1 MRCIDNCKQ
10 NLWPRKWKM
19 QLNKWF
25 FLKLWSGR
33 YAFSFSFQNY
43 WQLVGC
49 NVTQSILHFL
59 NSTSLPNHLNY
70 TFITLIPKVKNLKLV
85 SKYKPISLCNV
96 LYKKISKVLANRLNK
111 ILPQIIT
118 KHQSAFTKSCLISDN
133 ILVAFEALQSS

>member
-1 MRCIDNCKQ
+1 MRCIDNCQ
-10 NLWPRKWKM
+10 LNLWPGKWKT

-25 FLKLWSGR
+25 LLKLWSGR

-59 NSTSLPNHLNY
+59 KSTSLPNHLNY
-70 TFITLIPKVKNLKLV
+70 TFITLIPKLRNLKLV
-85 SKYKPISLCNV
+85 SKYKLISLCNV

-118 KHQSAFTKSCLISDN
+118 KHQSAFTKSCFISDN